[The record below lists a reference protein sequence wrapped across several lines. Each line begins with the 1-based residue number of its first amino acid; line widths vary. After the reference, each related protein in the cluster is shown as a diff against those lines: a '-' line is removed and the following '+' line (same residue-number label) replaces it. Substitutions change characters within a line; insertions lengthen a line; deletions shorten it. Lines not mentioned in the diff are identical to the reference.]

1 MKQSTG
7 TSGSDTRPSVQGPG
21 SPALAYVNP
30 QPRLPHSEAAPPE
43 QPETFMRRARR
54 VQLGS
59 HRLKLWYLALC
70 TYGRA
75 WTRGEEVLEIGIK
88 QRTLA
93 GELETGINVVSRTLA
108 ELRETGLV
116 LVLRKKYHSTIRIFL
131 TPQGQPDTP
140 QIGVSQKGAPGS
152 DTPLLGVSGGVVDG
166 RDTPQVGVT
175 NVFSSCTDVQQQQ
188 HPVARRR
195 GATEK
200 QLSGIA
206 SMAAELAIP
215 APEPQNR
222 LEADVVFRELRERVK
237 AQRTARR
244 SDAAAAAK
252 PPRHR
257 IVPALNAGGVC
268 EVCGEPRPDPKGIC
282 LGCTAPGFLDTRL
295 RYAAWR
301 SSYCWRAS
309 SGVRYASFSRRQ
321 HWL

>member
-1 MKQSTG
+1 MNQSTG

-140 QIGVSQKGAPGS
+140 QVGVSQKGAPGS
-152 DTPLLGVSGGVVDG
+152 VTPLLGVSGGVMDG
-166 RDTPQVGVT
+166 RDTPQVGVSRSVQSGPDTPQVGVADTPQVGVT
-175 NVFSSCTDVQQQQ
+175 NVSRSCTDVQQQQ
-188 HPVARRR
+188 QHPAARRR

-268 EVCGEPRPDPKGIC
+268 EVCGEPRPDPKGVC
-282 LGCTAPGFLDTRL
+282 LGER
-295 RYAAWR
+295 
-301 SSYCWRAS
+301 
-309 SGVRYASFSRRQ
+309 
-321 HWL
+321 

>member
-1 MKQSTG
+1 MNESTG

-43 QPETFMRRARR
+43 QPETFMRRARG

-140 QIGVSQKGAPGS
+140 QVGVSQKGAPGL

-166 RDTPQVGVT
+166 RDTPQVGVSRSVQSGPDTPQVGVADTPQVGVT

-188 HPVARRR
+188 HPAAHRR

-244 SDAAAAAK
+244 SDATAAAK

-282 LGCTAPGFLDTRL
+282 LGER
-295 RYAAWR
+295 
-301 SSYCWRAS
+301 
-309 SGVRYASFSRRQ
+309 
-321 HWL
+321 

>member
-1 MKQSTG
+1 MNQSTG

-75 WTRGEEVLEIGIK
+75 RTRGEEVLEIGIK

-140 QIGVSQKGAPGS
+140 QVGVSQKGAPGS

-166 RDTPQVGVT
+166 RDTPQVGVSRSVQSGPDTPQVGVADTPQVGVT
-175 NVFSSCTDVQQQQ
+175 NVSRSCTDVQQQQ
-188 HPVARRR
+188 QQHPVRRPQFSWTRIKGESDVKGGGGHGSVEEGAGSGVGADGGSPEGERSRRRRR
-195 GATEK
+195 GGWGGGLGAR
-200 QLSGIA
+200 
-206 SMAAELAIP
+206 P
-215 APEPQNR
+215 AVEREPETGR
-222 LEADVVFRELRERVK
+222 GV
-237 AQRTARR
+237 
-244 SDAAAAAK
+244 AAAA
-252 PPRHR
+252 RR
-257 IVPALNAGGVC
+257 VAGDG
-268 EVCGEPRPDPKGIC
+268 
-282 LGCTAPGFLDTRL
+282 LA
-295 RYAAWR
+295 
-301 SSYCWRAS
+301 
-309 SGVRYASFSRRQ
+309 
-321 HWL
+321 

>member
-1 MKQSTG
+1 MNQSTG

-140 QIGVSQKGAPGS
+140 QVGVSQKGAPGS

-166 RDTPQVGVT
+166 RDTPQVGVSRPVQSGPDTPQVGVADTPQVGVT
-175 NVFSSCTDVQQQQ
+175 NVSRSCTDVQQQQ
-188 HPVARRR
+188 QHPSARRR

-268 EVCGEPRPDPKGIC
+268 EVCGEPRPDPKGVC
-282 LGCTAPGFLDTRL
+282 LGER
-295 RYAAWR
+295 
-301 SSYCWRAS
+301 
-309 SGVRYASFSRRQ
+309 
-321 HWL
+321 